1 MRIQSPCLC
10 EPLLTCAPHSCFDQ
24 AIEDA
29 VDLLLMRSRGE
40 AELARM
46 MTEIEKLGKLRTLWD
61 SSKEPNL
68 LRCLMEE
75 GSRVA
80 GSKHI
85 KLVLRN
91 LQYTRG
97 TASARADH
105 LELGSGVYALT
116 GSNGSGKSTLFRILM
131 SCHTNEKSIDL
142 PSSINLLTPV
152 EPLTEEDD
160 LLRER
165 ACLAAQDTDDE
176 DDTEVDKSCAV
187 ASAGGGRELQQHD
200 TAATALGVHVPRM
213 SITMPS
219 RHVVEISQNFYWPLY
234 SKPIDWIYQDHVS
247 ETCDSVELQKRV
259 RRVAEELHSLEF
271 FQSGQGSR
279 EINPNSDN
287 ASVDDSS
294 HEIREESD
302 AVSSEATLNRIM
314 SELQL
319 EKEDWFNDLSGG
331 QKSKV
336 ELVRTVFLREHCP
349 DVLLV
354 DETMAPLDPA
364 SKELV
369 MAKLKLFCRESIII
383 VIYHT
388 DVGQGKDVEGTWV
401 DCVPSND
408 FFDNNIHLEK
418 GIVHVRP
425 CCD

>member
-1 MRIQSPCLC
+1 M
-10 EPLLTCAPHSCFDQ
+10 
-24 AIEDA
+24 
-29 VDLLLMRSRGE
+29 VLMRSRGE

-46 MTEIEKLGKLRTLWD
+46 MTEIEKLEKLRSLWD
-61 SSKEPNL
+61 GSKEANL
-68 LRCLMEE
+68 LRCLIGE
-75 GSRVA
+75 SSKVA
-80 GSKHI
+80 ISKHN
-85 KLVLRN
+85 KLILRN
-91 LQYTRG
+91 LQYSRG

-105 LELGSGVYALT
+105 IELSSGVYALT

-165 ACLAAQDTDDE
+165 ACLAAASADDDE
-176 DDTEVDKSCAV
+176 NDDESCLANPE
-187 ASAGGGRELQQHD
+187 GGGRELEQAHTVAARSAQQPQTERSH
-200 TAATALGVHVPRM
+200 HIPRL

-219 RHVVEISQNFYWPLY
+219 KHVVEISQNFYWPLY

-247 ETCDSVELQKRV
+247 ETCHAAELLKRV

-271 FQSGQGSR
+271 FQSGQNAPQQETSLPTAIVDQNGRDRR
-279 EINPNSDN
+279 ES
-287 ASVDDSS
+287 
-294 HEIREESD
+294 SD
-302 AVSSEATLNRIM
+302 AASAEATISRIM
-314 SELQL
+314 LELQMD
-319 EKEDWFNDLSGG
+319 KEDWFSDLSGG

-336 ELVRTVFLREHCP
+336 ELVRTVFLQERCP

-369 MAKLKLFCRESIII
+369 MTKLKLFCSESIVI

-388 DVGQGKDVEGTWV
+388 DVGQGKDIEGKMV
-401 DCVPSND
+401 DCIPSNN
-408 FFDNNIHLEK
+408 FFDRNIHLER
-418 GIVHVRP
+418 GIVHVRET
-425 CCD
+425 C